1 MGNAD
6 VSDAAVKQITE
17 MGFPEEQA
25 IQALRVSQISSRS
38 KDTNP
43 NTIKATGGDVN
54 EALNLIFQG
63 ADFSQGQELLQ
74 QDAQLPD
81 YVDPGYNYQVD
92 EKRSIPIESGLIN
105 DKIQPPSYEQE
116 ENPPPVPPRQNRPI
130 HIEDIQHRSQSE
142 VSLSDSGY
150 LPDSETYKY
159 QQQLQVEPEYSIYED
174 LTKYQKPDDAPSLLM
189 PVRNGVLESYL
200 NPFLTV
206 LHSIPAFRKAV
217 YNQTFETLGFHPRWY
232 KGEPVNVPDGTSIKV
247 KNGETHDLKFLLE
260 VQRIFAFLDGDSGRY
275 FASMNNFIRSF
286 PKIAQ
291 KKFGSIDNIY
301 EAYAVFYNVLAS
313 QLDVSGSGNAL
324 SFFESELEDL
334 ADANKKFGMF
344 HVEAEELK
352 GDLYSTLHSILW
364 GDDLDNQQFL
374 SKLSDVMTMS
384 FEPSYDETIISKGV
398 LISEKFYPQ
407 IYTTDFKETISELL
421 EERNSFDKKKRLI
434 SRELLNLRA
443 FNGKHV
449 SSILSTS
456 IEFLTSELKNLNEE
470 DKELADA
477 VKDLESIKADNH
489 EKIISLTDKQNTL
502 QDEKAKINPYDV
514 NAIFKRHGSVPEP
527 YLLTGVILSNN
538 EFYFLRKVKEDLIDL
553 EQNQNQWIRVLYEPK
568 YGNDLRC
575 SVSSFEEVQRVVHA
589 TTQGQY
595 ETSLVLIYVKE
606 STWTTEV
613 EYEVP
618 ESVTNFIAKDKLEL
632 EKSLELLASST
643 DEELSDEEGDE
654 EEDGNG
660 MEQSAG
666 VTNQEGEISL
676 KGNDE
681 NSEDKENAPPTY

>member
-1 MGNAD
+1 M
-6 VSDAAVKQITE
+6 
-17 MGFPEEQA
+17 
-25 IQALRVSQISSRS
+25 
-38 KDTNP
+38 
-43 NTIKATGGDVN
+43 
-54 EALNLIFQG
+54 
-63 ADFSQGQELLQ
+63 
-74 QDAQLPD
+74 
-81 YVDPGYNYQVD
+81 
-92 EKRSIPIESGLIN
+92 
-105 DKIQPPSYEQE
+105 
-116 ENPPPVPPRQNRPI
+116 
-130 HIEDIQHRSQSE
+130 
-142 VSLSDSGY
+142 
-150 LPDSETYKY
+150 
-159 QQQLQVEPEYSIYED
+159 
-174 LTKYQKPDDAPSLLM
+174 
-189 PVRNGVLESYL
+189 
-200 NPFLTV
+200 
-206 LHSIPAFRKAV
+206 
-217 YNQTFETLGFHPRWY
+217 
-232 KGEPVNVPDGTSIKV
+232 
-247 KNGETHDLKFLLE
+247 
-260 VQRIFAFLDGDSGRY
+260 
-275 FASMNNFIRSF
+275 
-286 PKIAQ
+286 
-291 KKFGSIDNIY
+291 
-301 EAYAVFYNVLAS
+301 
-313 QLDVSGSGNAL
+313 
-324 SFFESELEDL
+324 
-334 ADANKKFGMF
+334 
-344 HVEAEELK
+344 
-352 GDLYSTLHSILW
+352 
-364 GDDLDNQQFL
+364 
-374 SKLSDVMTMS
+374 
-384 FEPSYDETIISKGV
+384 
-398 LISEKFYPQ
+398 
-407 IYTTDFKETISELL
+407 
-421 EERNSFDKKKRLI
+421 
-434 SRELLNLRA
+434 
-443 FNGKHV
+443 

-456 IEFLTSELKNLNEE
+456 IEFLSSELKNLNEE

-595 ETSLVLIYVKE
+595 ETSLVLIYIKE